1 MEGGA
6 EGWAWG
12 NLLKHM
18 AFSDMLAG
26 EVYQAANQKY
36 RVVRLRDMFI
46 LCMTEIG
53 VWSVGEK
60 SSMMAVVYN
69 HQR

>member
-1 MEGGA
+1 MKGGA

-12 NLLKHM
+12 NLHKHM